1 MRNISYVFGNIVYFE
16 YYKKDLLDDNIT
28 YHVDN
33 LFLLESLHLI
43 EKILYSD
50 WEKRTIQ
57 M

>member
-50 WEKRTIQ
+50 
-57 M
+57 